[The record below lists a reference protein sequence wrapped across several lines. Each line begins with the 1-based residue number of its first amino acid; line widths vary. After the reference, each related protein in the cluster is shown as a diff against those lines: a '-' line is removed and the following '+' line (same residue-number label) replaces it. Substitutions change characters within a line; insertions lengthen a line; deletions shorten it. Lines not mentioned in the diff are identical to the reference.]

1 MGSSTPIAMENDSFL
16 SHARSRSISAT
27 FKRGLRRPLSIIS
40 SASSSNLRDMLS
52 DSNSDSHKYLIDHRQ
67 ISEPTAITR
76 PKRRTTSADTT
87 KRHSMMAISNP
98 SLVESSSHKFQM
110 DYLHPRRKLSSGLTP
125 ISDTP
130 RSTPDLDHLK
140 ELPPLPPVIPKRST
154 SRNFNLSRAGNATH
168 LQQHSCIDDAR
179 NDQMASRNEK
189 ISYLPQID
197 DSIGQWIS
205 ATDSDYILYPK
216 MAYSHQ
222 SQPST
227 DSSFS
232 QSSGSTAAD
241 SPQASTFSDP
251 VLEKPTSTAALKLPT
266 GGSGV
271 YLADDDNFSPC
282 SLSFSCTSR
291 STAFPTPP
299 HSASSSMFPSTLPDR
314 AACLL
319 DEDFNPFLEDES
331 PIKQY
336 RTQINLNLRS

>member
-1 MGSSTPIAMENDSFL
+1 MENNNFS

-40 SASSSNLRDMLS
+40 SASSSNLRDFLNDNGS
-52 DSNSDSHKYLIDHRQ
+52 SENQSFLIDHRQ
-67 ISEPTAITR
+67 TSEPTVLSR
-76 PKRRTTSADTT
+76 PKRRTTSTDTT

-98 SLVESSSHKFQM
+98 SLLESSSNRFPM
-110 DYLHPRRKLSSGLTP
+110 DFSHSRRKLSGGLTP

-154 SRNFNLSRAGNATH
+154 SRNFTSTRVASPQLSLQNGNTGAEGDGLMTP
-168 LQQHSCIDDAR
+168 SKE
-179 NDQMASRNEK
+179 EK

-197 DSIGQWIS
+197 HCIGQWIS

-216 MAYSHQ
+216 TSYSHQ

-232 QSSGSTAAD
+232 RSSVSTAAD
-241 SPQASTFSDP
+241 SPQVSTFSD
-251 VLEKPTSTAALKLPT
+251 LGLKKPAPTTALKLPS

-271 YLADDDNFSPC
+271 YLADDESFSPC
-282 SLSFSCTSR
+282 SLSFSCTTSR
-291 STAFPTPP
+291 SSAFPTPP
-299 HSASSSMFPSTLPDR
+299 QSASSSMFPSTFPD
-314 AACLL
+314 ATASLL
-319 DEDFNPFLEDES
+319 DEDFNPFLEDEP
-331 PIKQY
+331 PIKHY